1 MTCAGKET
9 CVLRLGFFGD
19 KALTRPWEILGVQW
33 RRQHLPRQPGDS
45 LALTSAFVYGA
56 CTVMLKPR
64 SELGSPADLTGYDLQ
79 RPQADL
85 RPALRGE
92 GGSAPSRQLVLVQI
106 ATSREGSTMASV
118 ITCPKDRL
126 RLTCRAK
133 FEHQSL
139 IATAFANVQTISKE
153 TGHQGPEASPS
164 RGLRVGFP
172 LSGVHHGMPYGCQEA
187 KVQLK
192 KAGLWTDLKVQYPW
206 CSMLTYML
214 LSLFR
219 SAGGFCRRG
228 EPNPKVGGGG
238 GPVRGVHH
246 VPKALSYLDDHN
258 ILNFV
263 EPVLQTSV
271 QAAAGGGAT
280 PDSINPEGPLDKLEE
295 EEVKEPGWN
304 MMPSVCTWYM
314 IPMPVIKPPAAE
326 PGPAETVLTVRSDD
340 QPPTV
345 ETMWLGGGLV
355 QAQTLAAYGPVIVE
369 VPATPARPMVA
380 GLGLLALGQ
389 SVLVFHGTRRPRS
402 FGPAAEPA
410 AVASVVG
417 RVGRAVD
424 KVWVRFRAVEQ
435 LARDAFLG
443 TSTACY
449 TSLGSIFKAFGSVR
463 FTVPR
468 GRQICGLHFE
478 GSTMASVI
486 TCPKDPL
493 LGFGRALMT
502 ETCEPARRAAC
513 FPESE
518 GPINLGTAA
527 L

>member
-164 RGLRVGFP
+164 RGLRVGWA
-172 LSGVHHGMPYGCQEA
+172 L
-187 KVQLK
+187 
-192 KAGLWTDLKVQYPW
+192 D
-206 CSMLTYML
+206 
-214 LSLFR
+214 R
-219 SAGGFCRRG
+219 SQGFCRRG